1 MHFDGASF
9 VYGIGLTRHRKSF
22 QPDNWK
28 VSILTGDMLDF
39 ELQQRL
45 KQHKADIDQERR
57 GRATLIV
64 VSLLAGILI
73 GVTGGYVYRS
83 VKIPSY
89 ETELNLMIVLAA
101 ESQNLDPAATL
112 RAVEQEIGKPVSDF
126 SQSDIVEAFKYLVR
140 NTKRDE

>member
-1 MHFDGASF
+1 
-9 VYGIGLTRHRKSF
+9 
-22 QPDNWK
+22 
-28 VSILTGDMLDF
+28 MLDF